1 MIAFIMM
8 GQSNMSGRGAL
19 DELPPLEPSH
29 VFAWRDG
36 RWEPAREP
44 VVRDRPFSG
53 EGMGTSFGQ
62 AVAAATGED
71 VGLIPCSLGGSP
83 LDAWQPGQELF
94 ETALAQSLA
103 ALAAEARIAGVLW
116 HQGEADSEDVE
127 LAHTYFK
134 RFAPMM
140 AEFEARLRD
149 GAKQQD
155 RVQAVAQPLPVVV
168 GELGDYLDGFAS
180 SKYHRVINAQL
191 HEYAAGAP
199 ARACVTARDL
209 PHKGDHLHFSAR
221 AQRMLGLR
229 YADAW
234 LGVALHTG
242 LI

>member
-1 MIAFIMM
+1 MIAFVMM

-19 DELPPLEPSH
+19 DELPPLTPEH

-62 AVAAATGED
+62 AIHAATGED

-94 ETALAQSLA
+94 EAALAQTRA
-103 ALAAEARIAGVLW
+103 ALAAGATIAGLLW
-116 HQGEADSEDVE
+116 HQGEADSED
-127 LAHTYFK
+127 LDRALTYLK

-140 AEFEARLRD
+140 AEFEARLRAHAAEL
-149 GAKQQD
+149 GCP
-155 RVQAVAQPLPVVV
+155 QAVAQPLPVIA
-168 GELGDYLDGFAS
+168 GELGDYLDGFPS
-180 SKYHRVINAQL
+180 SRYHRIINAQL
-191 HEYAAGAP
+191 HEFATQPGH
-199 ARACVTARDL
+199 ACVTARDL
-209 PHKGDHLHFSAR
+209 PHKGDNLHFSAR

-229 YADAW
+229 YACAW
-234 LGVALHTG
+234 LDCALHARSV
-242 LI
+242 